1 MYKAIEKQPM
11 SLTQYSKL
19 LVVRGM
25 FTEKDIEE
33 RKKWV
38 WGMLE
43 KAAGA
48 AKNYVPSS
56 KE

>member
-1 MYKAIEKQPM
+1 MYKVIKKQPM

-19 LVVRGM
+19 LVARGT

-33 RKKWV
+33 CKKWV